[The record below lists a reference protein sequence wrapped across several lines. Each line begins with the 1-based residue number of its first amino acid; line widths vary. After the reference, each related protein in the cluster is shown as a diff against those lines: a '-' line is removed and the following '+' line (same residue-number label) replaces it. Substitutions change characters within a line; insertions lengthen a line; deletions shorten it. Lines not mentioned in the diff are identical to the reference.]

1 MPLSPSDRA
10 ELGRLGADNVRHR
23 LSYAGPSRDAV
34 ITSLGPG
41 FGMTRGDVEE
51 WLAEKS
57 QEELQAEARY
67 PVVGESR
74 HLGRR
79 DKHFSDDST
88 YRLVLHL
95 AGRLKGRRIRYNG
108 RGRHV
113 RSGAATGFQTPWL
126 PPYRCW
132 TRATQR
138 SLTA

>member
-57 QEELQAEARY
+57 QEDSKL
-67 PVVGESR
+67 
-74 HLGRR
+74 
-79 DKHFSDDST
+79 KHDI
-88 YRLVLHL
+88 LWW
-95 AGRLKGRRIRYNG
+95 AK
-108 RGRHV
+108 
-113 RSGAATGFQTPWL
+113 AATWVGVTSIL
-126 PPYRCW
+126 VMI
-132 TRATQR
+132 A
-138 SLTA
+138 LTALSYILPVD